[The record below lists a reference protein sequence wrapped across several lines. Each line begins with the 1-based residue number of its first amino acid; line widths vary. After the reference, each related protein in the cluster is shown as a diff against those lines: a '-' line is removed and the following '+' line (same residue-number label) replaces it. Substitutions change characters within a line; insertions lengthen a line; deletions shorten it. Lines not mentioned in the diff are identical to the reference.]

1 MTNTD
6 SRFCSI
12 YSYIYYSLSCSA
24 EPRKHWLL
32 EDNVNVNDG
41 DGGFINRHGPF
52 QSSLNEGKHKRA
64 KKPGI
69 FRGIGHMFRFGKHR
83 KDGIM
88 PTECAGDIVG
98 PQVAQSTIS
107 ATQKDTSSQKNSAL
121 HALSES
127 RQRNGPP
134 NYQPPPPVALGVP
147 VAASSSGIHHSDLF
161 NHRYSH
167 YVNYEELQQQIRYE
181 SNYL

>member
-1 MTNTD
+1 MKKQLKIQAFLYNICVQFFLH
-6 SRFCSI
+6 RNI
-12 YSYIYYSLSCSA
+12 A

-32 EDNVNVNDG
+32 EDNSNANDA

-52 QSSLNEGKHKRA
+52 QSSLNEGKNKRA

-69 FRGIGHMFRFGKHR
+69 LRGIGHMFRFGKHR
-83 KDGIM
+83 KDGIV
-88 PTECAGDIVG
+88 PTESISEMGSNSETS
-98 PQVAQSTIS
+98 PSTSIQKE
-107 ATQKDTSSQKNSAL
+107 TQNQKGSNL

-147 VAASSSGIHHSDLF
+147 VTANGIHHNDLF

-167 YVNYEELQQQIRYE
+167 YVNYEELQQQIRYDRT
-181 SNYL
+181 YF